1 MTQQSNFLTKAL
13 QAISVLLIAATFVG
27 LGIWQLQRAADL
39 KNSLKVA
46 TTIDSTVV
54 PLESV
59 TAPREAIPAAA
70 LNKNVSATGHYIAN
84 FRAPNQIDGA
94 GKQSD
99 WEVALLQIGTN
110 SAILVVRGLW
120 SERLLNPDI
129 QQSMNIDV
137 TGLLV
142 ASQYGDR
149 AENAPGVISRLDSAV
164 VTSITDLDLYDGYI
178 LATSEATRD
187 QKLERTRVTPEKLQ
201 SKIPGF
207 RPSCLVARAS
217 IAASTWSLMRP
228 AASPCSKVSSMAAWP
243 WGRPK

>member
-1 MTQQSNFLTKAL
+1 MTQQSNFLTKAF
-13 QAISVLLIAATFVG
+13 QAVAVLLIAAVFVG

-46 TTIDSTVV
+46 TTIDTNIV
-54 PLESV
+54 PLDSV
-59 TAPREAIPAAA
+59 TAPREAIPAKA
-70 LNKNVSATGHYIAN
+70 LNKTVSANGHYIAN

-94 GKQSD
+94 GNVSD
-99 WEVALLQIGTN
+99 WEVALMQIGTN

-120 SERLLNPDI
+120 SERLLNPDV

-142 ASQYGDR
+142 ASQFGDR

-164 VTSITDLDLYDGYI
+164 VTSLTDLDLYDGYI
-178 LATSEATRD
+178 LATSESTRD

-207 RPSCLVARAS
+207 YWQHLSYVV
-217 IAASTWSLMRP
+217 IWWLMAGVVLYLPFYRRRVTP
-228 AASPCSKVSSMAAWP
+228 
-243 WGRPK
+243 